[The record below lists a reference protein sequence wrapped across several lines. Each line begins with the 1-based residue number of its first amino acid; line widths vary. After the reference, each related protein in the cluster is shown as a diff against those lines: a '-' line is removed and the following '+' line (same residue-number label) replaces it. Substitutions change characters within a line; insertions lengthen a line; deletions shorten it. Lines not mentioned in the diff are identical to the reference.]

1 MSGAQDPEITIPVE
15 RFGLG
20 DGAPHAVI
28 AIPVKNEAERVG
40 GCLQSF
46 ATQEGVD
53 LGDVAVLLLLN
64 NCTDGTADMVR
75 ALAPE
80 LPYRLELHQVEFD
93 AAHANAGWARR
104 LAMEAAAK
112 LAAPDG
118 VLLTTDADT
127 LVHCDWIEANLRE
140 IEAGHDAVAGYVMA
154 DPMELMELPPAIL
167 ERGRL
172 EWEYQQLAAELD
184 ARADCEDHD
193 AWPRHNQNCGASAA
207 VTLRAYRLIG
217 GLPPRPVGEDRALF
231 EMIRRID
238 GKIRHSLEVQVVT
251 SARTDGRACGGLAD
265 EIRLRTDPD
274 HPCDEA
280 LEVAIATLRR
290 AQWRFELREAWEAGR
305 IEGVADVWAKKLKV
319 DAAAFRTA
327 AHRRH
332 FGAFW
337 AELEALSPKLVR
349 RLVTPAE
356 LPREHRRIRRLVDVA
371 RGRAKAKARAEREAA
386 RRRVA

>member
-1 MSGAQDPEITIPVE
+1 MNISREPEVPAVVE
-15 RFGLG
+15 RFGAG
-20 DGAPHAVI
+20 KPAPKAVV
-28 AIPVKNEAERVG
+28 AIPVKNEAERLPS
-40 GCLQSF
+40 CLQ
-46 ATQEGVD
+46 ALAAQEGVD
-53 LGDVAVLLLLN
+53 FDDVAVLLLLN
-64 NCTDGTADMVR
+64 NCTDATLDVVR
-75 ALAPE
+75 DLAPT
-80 LPYRLELHQVEFD
+80 LPFRLEVHSVELD
-93 AAHANAGWARR
+93 APRANAGWARR
-104 LAMEAAAK
+104 LAMDAAARI
-112 LAAPDG
+112 AAPDG

-127 LVHCDWIEANLRE
+127 RVHCDWVEANLRE
-140 IEAGHDAVAGYVMA
+140 IARGMDAVAGYVMA
-154 DPMELMELPPAIL
+154 DPMELMELPPSIL

-172 EWEYQQLAAELD
+172 EWEYQQLVAELD
-184 ARADCEDHD
+184 ARVDCEEHD
-193 AWPRHNQNCGASAA
+193 PWPRHNQNCGASAT

-238 GKIRHSLEVQVVT
+238 GRIRHSLDVQVET

-280 LEVAIATLRR
+280 LEVAVATLRR
-290 AQWRFELREAWEAGR
+290 AQWRTELRQAWSGGR
-305 IEGVADVWAKKLKV
+305 IDALAEIWSSKLKISPES
-319 DAAAFRTA
+319 FRKA

-337 AELEALSPKLVR
+337 AELEALSPKLER

-356 LPREHRRIRRLVDVA
+356 LKREHRRIRRLVNIA
-371 RGRAKAKARAEREAA
+371 RARARAKARAEREAK